1 MKKGLLSLAIVTVV
15 FSTLF
20 VTNTF
25 SQNFRYELLG
35 VPFMNESGDSIAV
48 VQFADSLLSGATFT
62 KWEINGEDFTTTP
75 VTYEFNIS
83 NSSDF
88 LVKLIYSDP
97 TPDTLEATINVTA
110 PFFFIGLDIEL
121 GELASLKRVFR
132 SAFNIPDNSN
142 TDLIGPW
149 RFSWFVDDV
158 KPQGITFEDPS
169 FGDFPNIYYTFEN
182 GGDHNVR
189 LKVTNV
195 ENTVYRAIFSPVIT
209 LEPVFGADKIDF
221 NPLPNVFSPNN
232 DGVNDF
238 YEVVASGTTKL
249 SFKVFARSGALV
261 YQHEANVIKWDGKND
276 YNNDVPDGIY
286 YYILEDIGEKRYN
299 PAKGFFYILR
309 GEK

>member
-25 SQNFRYELLG
+25 SQNFHYELLG
-35 VPFMNESGDSIAV
+35 VPAPDEFSDSTAFVEFRDILPA
-48 VQFADSLLSGATFT
+48 SATFT
-62 KWEINGEDFTTTP
+62 KWEINGEDFITNP
-75 VTYEFNIS
+75 VTYQFDIS
-83 NSSDF
+83 NSSEF
-88 LVKLIYSDP
+88 FVRLIFSNP
-97 TPDTLEATINVTA
+97 NPDTLEATINVTA
-110 PFFFIGLDIEL
+110 ALFLDSLDKEL

-132 SAFNIPDNSN
+132 SAFDFHFNHPDS
-142 TDLIGPW
+142 IGSW
-149 RFSWFVDDV
+149 RFDWTINDE
-158 KPQGITFEDPS
+158 KPVGITFPEPGM
-169 FGDFPNIYYTFEN
+169 GDFPNIYHTFEN
-182 GGDHNVR
+182 GGDYNVR
-189 LKVTNV
+189 LRVTNIDNSTYV
-195 ENTVYRAIFSPVIT
+195 AIFNPIIH
-209 LEPVFGADKIDF
+209 LEPIFGTDKIDF

-238 YEVVASGTTKL
+238 YEVIASGTTKL

-276 YNNDVPDGIY
+276 YNKDVPDGIY

-309 GEK
+309 GEKN

>member
-1 MKKGLLSLAIVTVV
+1 MKKGKLNLLLVTVV

-20 VTNTF
+20 VTNSF

-35 VPFMNESGDSIAV
+35 VPFVNESSDSIAI
-48 VQFADSLLSGATFT
+48 VQFADSLLTGATFT

-75 VTYEFNIS
+75 VTYDFNVTDTTVFI
-83 NSSDF
+83 
-88 LVKLIYSDP
+88 VKLIYSDP
-97 TPDTLEATINVTA
+97 TPDTLEATIDVTA
-110 PFFFIGLDIEL
+110 PFFFVLPDKEL

-132 SAFNIPDNSN
+132 SALDIKNNHPDS
-142 TDLIGPW
+142 IGSW
-149 RFSWFVDDV
+149 RFDWTIDDE
-158 KPQGITFEDPS
+158 KPQGITFLEPGM
-169 FGDFPNIYYTFEN
+169 GDFPNIYYTFEN

-189 LKVTNV
+189 LKVTNT
-195 ENTVYRAIFSPVIT
+195 ENPIYRAIFSPIIN
-209 LEPVFGADKIDF
+209 LEPIFGADKIDF

-238 YEVVASGTTKL
+238 YEVIASGTTKL

-261 YQHEANVIKWDGKND
+261 YQHEANIIKWDGKND

-309 GEK
+309 GE